1 MRNAVSTDP
10 TVPPSRRRF
19 VTQLGRIASLTAL
32 GSIVSARSIAAAEPD
47 APAAPAA
54 PDTPAPGDWDLSWVD
69 RLKGATN
76 RGVFDWSTI
85 ETPPDAA
92 ALDRAARYLD
102 GCVDAYGDASSA
114 RAVIVIRHLAT
125 PAALTDAAWSRYEMG
140 TVQKVT
146 DPTTHQP
153 AVRNPYWSATSTG
166 GDDDPQTLHDL
177 VQRGAI
183 ILVCNVALT
192 HLASRVARQRGED
205 PATVQHDFRASLIPT
220 AIVVPSGIFGLVRAQ
235 NAGCGLV
242 PS

>member
-1 MRNAVSTDP
+1 MRNTVSTDP
-10 TVPPSRRRF
+10 TTPPSRRRF

-47 APAAPAA
+47 APDAPN
-54 PDTPAPGDWDLSWVD
+54 PSVPGDWDLTWVD
-69 RLKGATN
+69 RLKGAAN

-102 GCVDAYGDASSA
+102 GCADAYGDASTA
-114 RAVIVIRHLAT
+114 RAVIVIRHLAI
-125 PAALTDAAWSRYEMG
+125 PAALTDAAWSRYELG
-140 TVQKVT
+140 STEKVT
-146 DPTTHQP
+146 DAATRQP
-153 AVRNPYWSATSTG
+153 AVRNPYLSAASTA
-166 GDDDPQTLHDL
+166 DDESPTLHDL

-183 ILVCNVALT
+183 ILACNVALT

-205 PATVQHDFRASLIPT
+205 PTSVQHAFRTSLVPT
-220 AIVVPSGIFGLVRAQ
+220 AILVPSGIFGLVRAQ
-235 NAGCGLV
+235 NAGCGLI

>member
-32 GSIVSARSIAAAEPD
+32 GSIISARSIAAAEPD
-47 APAAPAA
+47 APKVPET

-76 RGVFDWSTI
+76 RGVFDWSTM

-125 PAALTDAAWSRYEMG
+125 PAALSDAAWSRYGIGAVE
-140 TVQKVT
+140 KVT
-146 DPTTHQP
+146 DPATGQP
-153 AVRNPYWSATSTG
+153 AARNPFWSSASAG
-166 GDDDPQTLHDL
+166 ADESPTLHDL

-183 ILVCNVALT
+183 ILACNVALT

-205 PATVQHDFRASLIPT
+205 PASVQHAFRASLVPT
-220 AIVVPSGIFGLVRAQ
+220 AIAVPSGIFGLVRAQ
-235 NAGCGLV
+235 NAGCGLI
-242 PS
+242 PA

>member
-1 MRNAVSTDP
+1 MRNTVSTDP
-10 TVPPSRRRF
+10 TTPPSRRRF

-32 GSIVSARSIAAAEPD
+32 GSIVSARRIAAAEPD
-47 APAAPAA
+47 APEASDAP
-54 PDTPAPGDWDLSWVD
+54 PAPGDWDLSWVD
-69 RLKGATN
+69 RLKGAAN

-85 ETPPDAA
+85 EAPPDAA
-92 ALDRAARYLD
+92 ALDQAARYLD
-102 GCVDAYGDASSA
+102 GCADAYGDASSA

-146 DPTTHQP
+146 DPATHQP
-153 AVRNPYWSATSTG
+153 VVRNPYWSAPSTG
-166 GDDDPQTLHDL
+166 GDDDPTTLHEI
-177 VQRGAI
+177 VQRDAI

-205 PATVQHDFRASLIPT
+205 PATVQHEFRASLIPT